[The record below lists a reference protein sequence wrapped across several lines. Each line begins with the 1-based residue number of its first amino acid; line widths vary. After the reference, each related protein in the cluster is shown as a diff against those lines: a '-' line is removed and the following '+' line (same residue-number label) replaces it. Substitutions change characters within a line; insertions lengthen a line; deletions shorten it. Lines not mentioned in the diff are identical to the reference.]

1 MGVEGLQTGRAVV
14 IAHVAAGV
22 QRSAGI
28 FGVSSPLKRH
38 PSGVAFSHGT
48 GIEPKLLRWVDIGSR
63 RRPDAGNLN
72 PQGIV
77 P

>member
-1 MGVEGLQTGRAVV
+1 MRFVT
-14 IAHVAAGV
+14 VAATAPCPV
-22 QRSAGI
+22 
-28 FGVSSPLKRH
+28 FGARVYVRGLKRH

-48 GIEPKLLRWVDIGSR
+48 GIEPKLLRWVDIGRR

-72 PQGIV
+72 PHGIV